1 MNDQAAGD
9 FMRPSRLDLRAL
21 RRYLL
26 RQWRVWILDQIDEA
40 EAKRRAELA
49 RRRNAT
55 KPGKAGE
62 AREKVQHIDPERL
75 SKAIQ

>member
-1 MNDQAAGD
+1 MEH
-9 FMRPSRLDLRAL
+9 
-21 RRYLL
+21 
-26 RQWRVWILDQIDEA
+26 IDEA

-62 AREKVQHIDPERL
+62 ALEKVQHIDPERL
-75 SKAIQ
+75 SKAIQYIRKQGAR